1 MIAPLKRPPLQQPCP
16 KQPAS
21 DRSADPFE
29 AMLPEVCLYAWASFR
44 RLEPEAREEAVQ
56 EAVAHALLTYRRL
69 VEQGKADVAYPAVLA
84 RCGVLRVKDGR
95 KVVGGQNGRD
105 VLSPYCQRRKNI
117 AVERLDRFD
126 KESGEWI
133 EAIVEDARTPVPDQV
148 AFRIMV
154 IPLTPVTP
162 TYSVLGYGGVSKE
175 SDGIRHD
182 VCLGGGLS

>member
-1 MIAPLKRPPLQQPCP
+1 MSRM
-16 KQPAS
+16 
-21 DRSADPFE
+21 
-29 AMLPEVCLYAWASFR
+29 MLPVIRNYADSAFRHLDPEGREDAVHEV
-44 RLEPEAREEAVQ
+44 
-56 EAVAHALLTYRRL
+56 VANVVVAFARL
-69 VEQGKADVAYPAVLA
+69 VELGKSHLAYPTVLA
-84 RCGVLRVKDGR
+84 RYGVAQLREGR
-95 KVVGGQNGRD
+95 RVGNRLRISE
-105 VLSPYCQRRKNI
+105 VLSEYAQRKKGF
-117 AVERLDRFD
+117 AVDRLDRFD